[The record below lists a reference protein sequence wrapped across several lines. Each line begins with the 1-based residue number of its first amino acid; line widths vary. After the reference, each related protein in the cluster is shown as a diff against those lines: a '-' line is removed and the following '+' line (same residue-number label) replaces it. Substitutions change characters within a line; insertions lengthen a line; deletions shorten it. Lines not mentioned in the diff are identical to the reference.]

1 MELVVISIMLLVG
14 FSFVLKLSGQG
25 WTVRSIICAVAALFV
40 ILACDAASTQSKT
53 QISDWLGRP
62 DLMLD
67 TSVWLT
73 VDVVFQ
79 ICYCVLGA
87 KALGESLSRKESL
100 VLAVCR
106 YVPGLLIFP
115 VLFATLTAL
124 LFAFTGVEFSAV
136 AWSMAAALL
145 VAVPLL
151 AEGFRRLVPESD
163 IRLEMLFMVNVL
175 IAALGIVATV
185 NGRTAAAGTGSVDWP
200 ALAAVAALLLGGL
213 AAGYLYFLRK
223 NTFKINRQLK

>member
-14 FSFVLKLSGQG
+14 LSFLLKLSDQG
-25 WTVRSIICAVAALFV
+25 WTGRAVSCAVAALFV
-40 ILACDAASTQSKT
+40 ILACDTASTQSKT

-79 ICYCVLGA
+79 ICYCILGA
-87 KALGESLSRKESL
+87 KALGESLSRKER
-100 VLAVCR
+100 VALAVCR
-106 YVPGLLIFP
+106 YVPGILIFP

-124 LFAFTGVEFSAV
+124 LFAFTGVEFGTVAWGLAV
-136 AWSMAAALL
+136 AVL
-145 VAVPLL
+145 VTVPLL
-151 AEGFRRLVPESD
+151 AAGIRRLVPESD
-163 IRLEMLFMVNVL
+163 IRLEMLFMVNVI

-185 NGRTAAAGTGSVDWP
+185 NGRTAAVGTGTVEWP
-200 ALAAVAALLLGGL
+200 ALAAVASLLLGGL

-223 NTFKINRQLK
+223 NTFKINRHLK